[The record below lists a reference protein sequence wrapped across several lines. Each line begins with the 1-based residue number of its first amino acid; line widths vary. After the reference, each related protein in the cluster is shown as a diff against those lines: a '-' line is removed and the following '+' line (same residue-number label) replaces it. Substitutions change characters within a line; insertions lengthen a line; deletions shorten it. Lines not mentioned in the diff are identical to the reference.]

1 MITIEEIVDFTK
13 DCLKEDNIF
22 PDTDI
27 FSLGVCG
34 DDMDEFLESY
44 HKKYNVNFDNYLW
57 YFHNEEE
64 ISNNFSIGKIFFKPP
79 YDSVERIPI
88 TPEIL
93 TKFANTKVWE
103 IDYPEH
109 QLPKYRYDVLIDQ
122 IIFGGLALIILYF
135 SFKDC
140 LDKINPYKTHLQ
152 N

>member
-13 DCLKEDNIF
+13 KELKEKDIF

-34 DDMDEFLESY
+34 DDMDEFLGSY

-79 YDSVERIPI
+79 YYSVERIPI

-109 QLPKYRYDVLIDQ
+109 QIPKFRYDVLIDQ

-135 SFKDC
+135 SLKKYF
-140 LDKINPYKTHLQ
+140 
-152 N
+152 

>member
-1 MITIEEIVDFTK
+1 MITLEEIVDFTK
-13 DCLKEDNIF
+13 KELKEKDIF

-27 FSLGVCG
+27 FSLGIYG
-34 DDMDEFLESY
+34 DDMDEFLGSY

-64 ISNNFSIGKIFFKPP
+64 INNNFSIGKIFFKPP

-109 QLPKYRYDVLIDQ
+109 QLPKYRYEMILDF
-122 IIFGGLALIILYF
+122 IIFGGIALIILYF
-135 SFKDC
+135 SLKKYF
-140 LDKINPYKTHLQ
+140 
-152 N
+152 

>member
-13 DCLKEDNIF
+13 KELKEKDIF

-27 FSLGVCG
+27 FSLGIYG
-34 DDMDEFLESY
+34 DDMDEFLGSY

-140 LDKINPYKTHLQ
+140 FGPNQPL
-152 N
+152 

>member
-13 DCLKEDNIF
+13 KELKEKDIF
-22 PDTDI
+22 SDTDI
-27 FSLGVCG
+27 FSLGIYG
-34 DDMDEFLESY
+34 DDMDEFLGSY

-79 YDSVERIPI
+79 YHSVERIPI

-109 QLPKYRYDVLIDQ
+109 QIPKFRYDVLIDQ

-135 SFKDC
+135 SLKKYF
-140 LDKINPYKTHLQ
+140 
-152 N
+152 

>member
-13 DCLKEDNIF
+13 KELKEKDIF

-27 FSLGVCG
+27 FSLGIYG
-34 DDMDEFLESY
+34 DDMDEFLGSY

-140 LDKINPYKTHLQ
+140 FG
-152 N
+152 